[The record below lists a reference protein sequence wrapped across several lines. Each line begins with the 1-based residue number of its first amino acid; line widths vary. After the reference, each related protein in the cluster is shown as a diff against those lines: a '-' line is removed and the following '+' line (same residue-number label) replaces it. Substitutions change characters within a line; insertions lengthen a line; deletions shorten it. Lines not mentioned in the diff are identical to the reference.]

1 MLYSLRC
8 VRVWPIKLPISGR
21 WAILMS
27 ASRRCDWRGDTAPAH
42 AGTLLITY
50 SVCGHLSDR
59 AYLCSVTL
67 LCRLMFSSAI
77 CVVQCDQLWGAWRS
91 FTYRAVHTDS
101 VYSADLW
108 CFCILWV
115 HITNRWK
122 LSADAPDTR
131 HTPPVPCHHVTRHWR
146 RTKPPAVWSHRVN
159 CARAASALSQCLLLF
174 RHLAPSSFEYWRH
187 HVTLAPATNKIPV
200 MHIATRHNLDK

>member
-91 FTYRAVHTDS
+91 FTYRAVPSTHCVGVFRITS
-101 VYSADLW
+101 DLFVFSG
-108 CFCILWV
+108 CTLLIDENYRPMHL
-115 HITNRWK
+115 T
-122 LSADAPDTR
+122 PDT
-131 HTPPVPCHHVTRHWR
+131 HSLYLVTTSPDTDDVLSLPLFGHI
-146 RTKPPAVWSHRVN
+146 
-159 CARAASALSQCLLLF
+159 ALI
-174 RHLAPSSFEYWRH
+174 
-187 HVTLAPATNKIPV
+187 APAQPPHYLNV
-200 MHIATRHNLDK
+200 YYYFAT